1 MKPKSVK
8 RLEEIAAA
16 IEEIANF
23 TRGKTEADY
32 LTDSM
37 LRSAVLWQLVRVCE
51 AVRSLAQNDTAV
63 AQAINDHR
71 KIIRFRTLLIHE
83 YHKVQHDYVWQY
95 IQTDLPTLRNDV
107 AALLTARN

>member
-1 MKPKSVK
+1 ME

-16 IEEIANF
+16 IEEIASF
-23 TRGKTEADY
+23 TQGKTEADY

-37 LRSAVLWQLVRVCE
+37 LRSAILWQLVRICE
-51 AVRSLAQNDTAV
+51 AVRSLARSDAAA
-63 AQAINDHR
+63 AQGITGYRD
-71 KIIRFRTLLIHE
+71 IIGLRTFLIHR
-83 YHKVQHDYVWQY
+83 YARINHQSVWQY

>member
-1 MKPKSVK
+1 ME

-16 IEEIANF
+16 IEEIASF

-37 LRSAVLWQLVRVCE
+37 LRSAILWQLVRICE

-71 KIIRFRTLLIHE
+71 KIIRFRTFLIHE
-83 YHKVQHDYVWQY
+83 YHNIDHPSVWQY

>member
-1 MKPKSVK
+1 MKPESVK

-51 AVRSLAQNDTAV
+51 AVRSLAQTTR
-63 AQAINDHR
+63 QSR
-71 KIIRFRTLLIHE
+71 KRSTTI
-83 YHKVQHDYVWQY
+83 
-95 IQTDLPTLRNDV
+95 
-107 AALLTARN
+107 ARSSASAPC